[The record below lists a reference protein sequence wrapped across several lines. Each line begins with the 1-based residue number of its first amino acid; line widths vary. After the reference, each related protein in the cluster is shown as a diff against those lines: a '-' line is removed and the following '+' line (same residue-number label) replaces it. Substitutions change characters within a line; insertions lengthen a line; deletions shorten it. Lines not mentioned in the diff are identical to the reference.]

1 MALFP
6 RWSTTALGVGAT
18 LFASSALAIPLGA
31 WIWVRTPYSTK
42 QSDAP
47 IQPVRFDHRHHVR
60 DDGIDCLYCH
70 SSAVSSSRA
79 GIPSSEL
86 CMGCH
91 AQIWSASP
99 ALAPLRDSYFRDRPI
114 VWRRVNQLPDF
125 VHFDHSAHL
134 ARGVACETC
143 HGRVDLMAGVYPE
156 HSLTMSW
163 CLDCHRDPSAYA
175 DQGDRPPEPPL
186 HCSGCHY

>member
-6 RWSTTALGVGAT
+6 RWSNTALG
-18 LFASSALAIPLGA
+18 LGA
-31 WIWVRTPYSTK
+31 ALLFSGTLAVPLAAWLWIRTPYSTK
-42 QSDAP
+42 QGDAP
-47 IQPVRFDHRHHVR
+47 LQPIGFDHRHHVR

-70 SSAVSSSRA
+70 ASARTSSMA

-91 AQIWSASP
+91 AQVWSASP
-99 ALAPLRDSYFRDRPI
+99 TLAPLRDSYFQDRPL

-134 ARGVACETC
+134 AQGVTCETC
-143 HGRVDLMAGVYPE
+143 HGRVDLMAQVYPE

-163 CLDCHRDPSAYA
+163 CVDCHRDPAAYVA
-175 DQGDRPPEPPL
+175 RGKQAKPPL

>member
-6 RWSTTALGVGAT
+6 RWSTSALAVGAA
-18 LFASSALAIPLGA
+18 LSASSALALPIGA

-47 IQPVRFDHRHHVR
+47 LQPVSFDHRHHVR

-70 SSAVSSSRA
+70 SSAVVSSMA
-79 GIPSSEL
+79 GIPSGEL

-91 AQIWSASP
+91 AQLWTSSP
-99 ALAPLRDSYFRDRPI
+99 ALAPVRDSYFQDRPI

-134 ARGVACETC
+134 AQGVACETC
-143 HGRVDLMAGVYPE
+143 HGRVDLMARVYPE
-156 HSLTMSW
+156 HALTMSW
-163 CLDCHRDPSAYA
+163 CLDCHRNPEAYA
-175 DQGDRPPEPPL
+175 KSGERPPEPPL